1 MMNVKKRLSFAG
13 MALAA
18 VIGVAQTSSH
28 ALAES
33 PEEFFRNKTLT
44 LMHVTGPGGTM
55 DLASLLVI
63 KHMPKYLPEGANLVL
78 EHRPG
83 GGGIVG
89 TNYAYNAAP
98 KDGTYFFMPTPS
110 MVLLTFARPDQ
121 ALYDP
126 MQLQPIGRVMDSP
139 RVFVARADSGIE
151 TFEDLI
157 EREATT
163 STMPPGSTAWTV
175 AFATNQ
181 VTGTQLDIIPGYS
194 GGGPM
199 FTALEQGEVE
209 TTTAEHG
216 NLLAN
221 KWHLV
226 EDGTINV
233 LAQTGGTPVP
243 GLEDV
248 PLWIDFVPEN
258 HELRGVAQALT
269 SGSDMGLS
277 LFLPPDV
284 PQDRVDFLREAM
296 DKTMNDPELLAE
308 VEERNIPMPDYG
320 DWAYVI
326 DQVEQ
331 GMNQSE
337 TVKSWFEEA
346 VSN

>member
-1 MMNVKKRLSFAG
+1 MTILNSRLKVAG
-13 MALAA
+13 IALAA
-18 VIGVAQTSSH
+18 AIGIAQTSTV
-28 ALAES
+28 ALAET
-33 PEEFFRNKTLT
+33 PEEFYRNKTLT

-63 KHMPKYLPEGANLVL
+63 KHMPKYLPEGTNLVL

-89 TNYAYNAAP
+89 TNFAFNAAP

-110 MVLLTFARPDQ
+110 MVLLTFARPQ
-121 ALYDP
+121 QSLYSP
-126 MQLQPIGRVMDSP
+126 SELQPIGRVMDSP

-157 EREATT
+157 EQPATT

-175 AFATNQ
+175 AYATNQ

-233 LAQTGGTPVP
+233 LAQTGGSPVP

-248 PLWIDFVPEN
+248 PLWIDFVPEG
-258 HELRGVAQALT
+258 HDLRGVAMALT

-277 LFLPPDV
+277 LFLPPGV

-308 VEERNIPMPDYG
+308 VEERNIPMPTYG
-320 DWAYVI
+320 NWEYVAEQVRLGL
-326 DQVEQ
+326 DQ
-331 GMNQSE
+331 
-337 TVKSWFEEA
+337 TDAVKSWFEDA